1 MIDPAAVRS
10 TLATLTGQGDLFA
23 EDTLIA
29 TCTSINGEPGQLQ
42 VRHHQ
47 GTGLR
52 QIGRGLSRHVHRPG
66 VGEQTLGQLARALQ
80 SGDEDRFA
88 PPEAPAGS
96 YADEPIVDEIVEL
109 AREVAHATRDCDPQR
124 ISALVTVRM
133 MRSRVLVARSDGPL
147 LQETRIYTKVNIE
160 AIARAGGK
168 VRRSQRQHGAPLVA
182 DLRRGGL
189 HLALAREAAEAALA
203 RLDAVAPPVG
213 ELTVIL
219 GPGGPATLLHE
230 ACGHALEADLAQQRS
245 SAYHGC
251 LGTQVAAPEVTLIDD
266 PRAPG
271 HAPFYQFDDEG
282 QPAEA
287 TVLIE
292 RGILRNYLYDT
303 RTALAQGRAS
313 NGHGRRL
320 NYTYPPL
327 PRMSTTYMLAGDLDP
342 AEIVADTRSG
352 LFVQMISGGDT
363 DMGSGRFNLQVSEG
377 YLIEDGRLTAPILG
391 AVLSGYGPDVLRSI
405 DRVGSDCMFSSY
417 CYVCNKLD
425 QFPLLV
431 SVGQPTVR
439 VPRLLVWGG

>member
-1 MIDPAAVRS
+1 VIDPAAVRS
-10 TLATLTGQGDLFA
+10 TLATLTGHGDLFA

-29 TCTSINGEPGQLQ
+29 TCTSSNGEPGQLQ

-52 QIGRGLSRHVHRPG
+52 QIGRGLSRHVHWPG
-66 VGEQTLGQLARALQ
+66 IGEQTLHQLARAFR
-80 SGDEDRFA
+80 SGDVERFA
-88 PPEAPAGS
+88 PPEALAGS
-96 YADEPIVDEIVEL
+96 YADEPIVDEIVGL
-109 AREVAHATRDCDPQR
+109 AREVAGATRDCDAGR

-133 MRSRVLVARSDGPL
+133 LRSRVLVARSDGPL

-160 AIARAGGK
+160 AIARAGSK

-266 PRAPG
+266 PSSPG

-292 RGILRNYLYDT
+292 RGELRALLHT
-303 RTALAQGRAS
+303 LATAQQLGVVPNGKAVRPALWEQPHAAAS
-313 NGHGRRL
+313 NIYLR
-320 NYTYPPL
+320 
-327 PRMSTTYMLAGDLDP
+327 AGDAHP
-342 AEIVADTRSG
+342 AELRRAIRRGLIVEGVMRPGRIQSSNGTFTLVVHGQWVEAGVPVRRVSGVPLSANIFKLLRGVRQSGADLHFSLLADG
-352 LFVQMISGGDT
+352 AGAPSVLVEHM
-363 DMGSGRFNLQVSEG
+363 QVG
-377 YLIEDGRLTAPILG
+377 
-391 AVLSGYGPDVLRSI
+391 
-405 DRVGSDCMFSSY
+405 
-417 CYVCNKLD
+417 
-425 QFPLLV
+425 
-431 SVGQPTVR
+431 
-439 VPRLLVWGG
+439 